1 LNPIPSNQGG
11 ISQRS
16 KPIAQH
22 EILFVTDRRFW
33 RRSIG
38 SEQRIATLI
47 LHLARRGEH
56 VAVVYVGRANSRDR
70 ALLTRFLSSA
80 PNLVGMARRFDWKA
94 LWHVSRK
101 WLRRPRIPGTSPGPL
116 PAPLRRA
123 SAIESN
129 DALDDA
135 LDRPNRNSP
144 ARREFVQSVIE
155 ERRPRIVIVEFS
167 RLTYTVYP
175 RGAAAGTC
183 QYWVDTHDILHKRA
197 ERYRA
202 AGATV
207 THPIMASQEARDLE
221 TYDAILAIQ
230 KPEGDQLRDLVPD
243 RPVIVVPHG
252 IDLPILPERASD
264 ARQPTRLGF
273 LGGRDESNRHALD
286 WFVDRI
292 WPKLRSR
299 FGEKVELHV
308 AGQVCHDWRPHGDG
322 IVIVGPIDSIE
333 HIWPSVDIAI
343 NPVRF
348 GSGLK
353 IKNVEALAYGLP
365 LITTSIGAEGLEV
378 ASPDGLRIADTECK
392 WDRSLD
398 DWLTNPDSATEL
410 GHAGRAYAQEHL
422 TEEAAF
428 RALELRIAETFSET
442 LP

>member
-16 KPIAQH
+16 NPIAQD

-56 VAVVYVGRANSRDR
+56 VAVVYVGRVNSPDR

-80 PNLVGMARRFDWKA
+80 PNLVGMTRRFDWKA
-94 LWHVSRK
+94 LWHVSQK
-101 WLRRPRIPGTSPGPL
+101 WLRRPRNPGTSPD
-116 PAPLRRA
+116 PLRRA
-123 SAIESN
+123 SGIESS
-129 DALDDA
+129 DAQDDA
-135 LDRPNRNSP
+135 PGRPNRDSP
-144 ARREFVQSVIE
+144 ARRAFVQSVIE
-155 ERRPRIVIVEFS
+155 ERAPRIVIVEFS

-175 RGAAAGTC
+175 RGGAAAGTSR
-183 QYWVDTHDILHKRA
+183 YWVDTHDILHKRA

-207 THPIMASQEARDLE
+207 THPILASQEARDLE

-252 IDLPILPERASD
+252 IDLPTLPERASD

-292 WPKLRSR
+292 WPKIRSR

-308 AGQVCHDWRPHGDG
+308 AGQVCHAWHPHGDGIG

-333 HIWPSVDIAI
+333 HFWPSVDIAI

-353 IKNVEALAYGLP
+353 IKNVEALAYGRP

-392 WDRSLD
+392 WERTLD
-398 DWLTNPDSATEL
+398 DWLTNPDSATQL
-410 GHAGRAYAQEHL
+410 GHAGRAYAQAHL

-428 RALELRIAETFSET
+428 RALELQIAKTFSEM
-442 LP
+442 LQ